1 MAFLFTA
8 SQLDTQRAQPAFERR
23 NVTRN
28 LVPKAGWGRARP
40 ARANLADDADSTATE
55 TTLGPVPIP
64 ASVSHIRIV
73 GLGACGVDMIASV
86 ASFPSPD
93 SKIRTTSALQSGGG
107 NTANCMTAVRRLG
120 VAASLV
126 TKIGADAHGAAV
138 VAELESD
145 GVGVDGVIRAQ
156 GVDTPFTYV
165 IVDKGQGTR
174 TCVHTPAGDELS
186 EGEVARMVDEDG
198 LLEGVGL
205 VVLDGRHTDAAI
217 VLARRANERGVP
229 VLLDVERERPRIREL
244 IACADFVVTNSAY
257 PAIFCGHE
265 EDGTSGEG
273 VVVVEEERMRRLTE
287 NMTGVLL
294 AGRARFVVTT
304 LGAAGSVLVT
314 RSGAGLEASV
324 EAGRS
329 DWPWPVTASTSL
341 SAIRG
346 QSYMILRVTAW
357 PVKDVVDTTGC
368 GDAFVA
374 GIAYGVTTEMGA
386 RDMVVLA
393 GRVAAAKAGMAGAR
407 AGLPR
412 REAVDARLLYICE
425 RIEDELV

>member
-1 MAFLFTA
+1 
-8 SQLDTQRAQPAFERR
+8 
-23 NVTRN
+23 
-28 LVPKAGWGRARP
+28 
-40 ARANLADDADSTATE
+40 
-55 TTLGPVPIP
+55 
-64 ASVSHIRIV
+64 
-73 GLGACGVDMIASV
+73 
-86 ASFPSPD
+86 
-93 SKIRTTSALQSGGG
+93 
-107 NTANCMTAVRRLG
+107 
-120 VAASLV
+120 
-126 TKIGADAHGAAV
+126 
-138 VAELESD
+138 
-145 GVGVDGVIRAQ
+145 
-156 GVDTPFTYV
+156 
-165 IVDKGQGTR
+165 
-174 TCVHTPAGDELS
+174 
-186 EGEVARMVDEDG
+186 
-198 LLEGVGL
+198 
-205 VVLDGRHTDAAI
+205 
-217 VLARRANERGVP
+217 
-229 VLLDVERERPRIREL
+229 LLDVERERPRIREL